1 MDSLGEKAE
10 TANSKPL
17 QKVQTLIIGRLVVI
31 FMLLV
36 TSWIWF
42 GGTQT
47 FSVESFPPGLFL
59 IFTISV
65 GLTIVYFFL
74 LRLSKT
80 LAWQIRA
87 QFLLDTLLITWLV
100 WRTGDI
106 SSPYITLYIVLISVA
121 SFFLRPLPTL
131 IMSAICAALFVT
143 LSVVAITSLIEPT
156 TPLPELRKSIQIVSF
171 HVLAMLVV
179 GLLAS
184 RLSDRHRSV
193 DELEE
198 TAKNLANLRVLHE
211 RIVESIRSGL
221 ITTDLEGNIY
231 TFNAAAAEITGLRLD
246 QVQGTSIFSLF
257 GDIREPIE
265 LSLAAGG
272 AHDQL
277 PRFEADLVTPEGF
290 AVRIG
295 YGVSQ
300 LFSETN
306 EASGLI
312 ITFQDLTEIRSM
324 EESVR
329 RKDRLAAVGR
339 VAAGLAHE
347 IRNPLGAMRGAI
359 QVLESSTPPGS
370 MQSSLMDII
379 MKESDRLNSIITN
392 FLGYA
397 RPAAGDFAETDVAE
411 AIQDTITLL
420 KHSPDVRDVHQ
431 LAFVPDAEK
440 YIISADATQLKQIFW
455 NLARNALQAMPDGG
469 ELKIAVENIPN
480 NRIRIVF
487 ADTGRGMAPEQ
498 VEQLF
503 EPFSNSTSGGT
514 GLGLSI
520 VYQIVKDH
528 NGVINVRSQEGKGT
542 TITVELPCSNRRV
555 KTETVRAA
563 VGLVESSRLES
574 FLNVEGRENGHH
586 IESSSK
592 SL

>member
-1 MDSLGEKAE
+1 MTSLGEKAE
-10 TANSKPL
+10 SANLKPM
-17 QKVQTLIIGRLVVI
+17 QKIQTLIIGRLVVS
-31 FMLLV
+31 FLLLV
-36 TSWIWF
+36 TSWVWSS
-42 GGTQT
+42 GT
-47 FSVESFPPGLFL
+47 FRLSVENFPQGLFL
-59 IFTISV
+59 LFIISV

-74 LRLSKT
+74 LRLSSA

-87 QFLLDTLLITWLV
+87 QFLLDALLITWLV

-121 SFFLRPLPTL
+121 SFFLRPVSTL
-131 IMSAICAALFVT
+131 LMSAVCGFLFIGLAI
-143 LSVVAITSLIEPT
+143 LSVTSVIESHGAVQDIG
-156 TPLPELRKSIQIVSF
+156 KAVQIISF
-171 HVLAMLVV
+171 HVVAMLVV

-193 DELEE
+193 DQLEE
-198 TAKNLANLRVLHE
+198 TAKNLANLQALHE

-221 ITTDLEGNIY
+221 VTTDLEGNIY
-231 TFNAAAAEITGLRLD
+231 TFNSAATEITGFRYD
-246 QVQGTSIFSLF
+246 QVQGTSIYELF

-265 LSLAAGG
+265 LSLAA
-272 AHDQL
+272 ARESEQL
-277 PRFEADLVTPEGF
+277 PRFETDLQTPDGF

-295 YGVSQ
+295 YGVS
-300 LFSETN
+300 LLYSESN

-359 QVLESSTPPGS
+359 QVLESTTPAGST
-370 MQSSLMDII
+370 QASLMDII
-379 MKESDRLNSIITN
+379 LKESDRLNSIITN

-397 RPAAGDFAETDVAE
+397 RPAAAEFAETDIGE
-411 AIQDTITLL
+411 AIRETVTLL
-420 KHSPDVRDVHQ
+420 KHSPDVKEHHV
-431 LAFVPDAEK
+431 LMPEIPESPILIA
-440 YIISADATQLKQIFW
+440 ADAAQLKQIFW
-455 NLARNALQAMPDGG
+455 NLARNAMQAMPEGG
-469 ELKIAVENIPN
+469 ELKISLENIPN

-487 ADTGRGMAPEQ
+487 ADTGVGMSPEQ

-503 EPFSNSTSGGT
+503 EPFSTSTSGGT

-528 NGVINVRSQEGKGT
+528 NGAINVRSHQGNGT
-542 TITVELPCSNRRV
+542 TITVELPKDVRRGAELLRSLP
-555 KTETVRAA
+555 KNAET
-563 VGLVESSRLES
+563 SRLGD
-574 FLNVEGRENGHH
+574 FLNVEAKETNV
-586 IESSSK
+586 SS
-592 SL
+592 